1 MGAGLSQGGDLHPPS
16 LSLSLPKRNA
26 LQRKTDTK
34 AGSRLNLGGGAQPCC
49 SAILEQW
56 EAVGLWSQA
65 ALKSQL
71 RP

>member
-1 MGAGLSQGGDLHPPS
+1 MGAGLSQRGDLHPLS

-49 SAILEQW
+49 SAILE
-56 EAVGLWSQA
+56 
-65 ALKSQL
+65 
-71 RP
+71 